1 MNGAGGMAMGSDDNP
16 MDDPYSKEIDVLAEV
31 RAYSEVAQKRFIDN
45 VYMTV
50 RFEIATVFLKAVPVA
65 LDRDLG
71 LQRPDCMRK
80 YISLFLY
87 PILIGMPGV
96 VFLLIFLWL
105 TFTTVTSA
113 SQVCAA
119 LLVEDPQKEKERGIL
134 LQRSEQLSRAMEEL
148 CRITD

>member
-1 MNGAGGMAMGSDDNP
+1 MGSDDNP
-16 MDDPYSKEIDVLAEV
+16 MDDPYCKEIDVLAEV

-71 LQRPDCMRK
+71 LQRPDCTRRHPRYS
-80 YISLFLY
+80 YILSY
-87 PILIGMPGV
+87 PYRYAGGCF
-96 VFLLIFLWL
+96 FLLIFLWL
-105 TFTTVTSA
+105 TFTAVTSA